1 MEIRT
6 PRFVIAGQLQ
16 RHFILL
22 PSGQALLD
30 VPGGNSLYAA
40 VGVALWAADPPPA
53 ILARVGE
60 DYPQVWLDEF
70 KRRGFDVRGVRIL
83 PQAVDVR
90 YFAAYT
96 SLTHYGT
103 DNVVSHFARLGL
115 PFPKALLGYSP
126 SQNTLDS
133 RTRLQVT
140 SLRQSDIPNDYLDAR
155 AAHLCPIDYLTHM
168 LLPAIF
174 RRAGLNTVT
183 LDPSPGYMNP
193 TFWDDIAA
201 LVNGLSAFL
210 PSEEEISSLFK
221 GRSQDLWEMAEAL
234 AAYGCELVIIKRG
247 EGGQYLY
254 DSSTRTRWEVPAYPA
269 RVVNPIGA
277 GDAFC
282 GGFLAGYL
290 HTYDPL
296 QATLYGNIAASL
308 VVEGFGPF
316 YALDALP
323 GLAQARLEALRQGVR
338 KV

>member
-1 MEIRT
+1 MEIRS

-16 RHFILL
+16 RQFILL
-22 PSGQALLD
+22 PSGQVLLD

-40 VGVALWAADPPPA
+40 VGVAIWEPDPPPA

-60 DYPQVWLDEF
+60 DYPRLWLDEF
-70 KRRGFDVRGVRIL
+70 VRRGFDVRGVRIL

-90 YFAAYT
+90 HFAAYT
-96 SLTHYGT
+96 HRSTPSG
-103 DNVVSHFARLGL
+103 DDPVAHFARLGL
-115 PFPKALLGYSP
+115 PFPRALLGYSD
-126 SQNTLDS
+126 SRHTLDS
-133 RTRLQVT
+133 RTQLQIT
-140 SLRQSDIPNDYLDAR
+140 SIRQSDIPEDYLDAR

-168 LLPAIF
+168 LLPSVF
-174 RRAGLNTVT
+174 RQAGMSTIT

-193 TFWDDIAA
+193 TFWDDIPS
-201 LVNGLSAFL
+201 LLNGLTAFL
-210 PSEEEISSLFK
+210 PSEEEVCALFK

-234 AAYGCELVIIKRG
+234 AACGCEAVVIKRG

-254 DSSTRTRWEVPAYPA
+254 DSSRGARWEVPAYPA
-269 RVVNPIGA
+269 RLIHPVGA

-290 HTYDPL
+290 RTYDFL

-308 VVEGFGPF
+308 VVEGIGPF

-323 GLAQARLEALRQGVR
+323 ALAQARLEALQHRVR
-338 KV
+338 KI